1 MFEITEYQTDEGR
14 KPYSDWFASLEDL
27 IAAARIDARLNRLSA
42 GLFGDCKPVGNGVW
56 ELRIDH
62 GPGYRVYYAQSGKH
76 VVLLLIGGSKRT
88 QRADIRIA
96 ADYWKD
102 YQERTS

>member
-1 MFEITEYQTDEGR
+1 MFELTEYRTEEGR

-27 IAAARIDARLNRLSA
+27 IAATRIGVRLNRPSA
-42 GLFGDCKPVGNGVW
+42 ELLGDCKPVGNGVW
-56 ELRIDH
+56 ELRIDP
-62 GPGYRVYYAQSGKH
+62 GPGYRVHYAQSGKH

>member
-1 MFEITEYQTDEGR
+1 MFELTEYQTEAGS
-14 KPYSDWFASLEDL
+14 KPYSDWFASLNDL

-62 GPGYRVYYAQSGKH
+62 GPGFRVYYAQSGKR

-88 QRADIRIA
+88 QAKDIRTA

-102 YQERTS
+102 FQERTP